1 MKVSSYCSHC
11 NLDTT
16 LQKQGL
22 KSNRIC
28 HGSEN
33 ATTICPRGL
42 SHTLTS
48 EFVDFCMFKFSSHSG
63 FNLCFCHWS
72 KRGSFI
78 MRHHLYHEI
87 LFFEHPEVQRILLKM
102 LNNKL
107 PMIAENGKTAK
118 SLLMTSLCL
127 EQFSHSHSHRAQRS
141 YISFKVHLNSL
152 IYDSIMKA
160 AVITAEWSREEST
173 MCPGDKEW
181 VSIYVHRSKKGKLHN
196 YIFNAC
202 LCNNLYLFF
211 SS

>member
-1 MKVSSYCSHC
+1 
-11 NLDTT
+11 
-16 LQKQGL
+16 
-22 KSNRIC
+22 
-28 HGSEN
+28 
-33 ATTICPRGL
+33 
-42 SHTLTS
+42 
-48 EFVDFCMFKFSSHSG
+48 
-63 FNLCFCHWS
+63 
-72 KRGSFI
+72 

-87 LFFEHPEVQRILLKM
+87 LVFEHPEIQRILLKM

-141 YISFKVHLNSL
+141 YISFKVHLNPL
-152 IYDSIMKA
+152 IFDSIMKA

-173 MCPGDKEW
+173 IYPGDKEW

-202 LCNNLYLFF
+202 RCNNLYLFF
-211 SS
+211 HPKAHPWSLMQGWLAPLEARVLRDGITYHLQGAESVRQCVTHDAPGQKPTVFLETKGIYPVQKLA